1 MSMTMAAQTAT
12 WWSKRKFGCISLAL
26 SLAETL
32 VIYGAAVLVQ
42 TSRQP
47 HASPLILRMAS
58 TTWLVGGL
66 GSLGFAV
73 AGLVADSHRTT
84 ASIALIL
91 TIVTFLVCGLQMLV

>member
-1 MSMTMAAQTAT
+1 MSMTMEAQTAT

-32 VIYGAAVLVQ
+32 IIYGAAVLVQ

-47 HASPLILRMAS
+47 HASPSILRMAS

-73 AGLVADSHRTT
+73 AGLVVDSHRTT
-84 ASIALIL
+84 ALIALIV
-91 TIVTFLVCGLQMLV
+91 TIVTFLVCGLQVLV